1 MKNSKIIKSNN
12 SLFVISNTNNLT
24 NNLASSII
32 LPVAASP
39 KCLNAENSAET
50 NVIYAYETFNTNQ
63 TYFSEKYRESDNSFP
78 VVIELDI
85 SILEFFEPKLKLKKV
100 KENNVEFF
108 LIPFVPIYFI
118 KKIHFKSKK
127 DYEDFMDVRYS
138 NFDKDSLI
146 GIANPLSIDIKISE
160 DYFNGNDSIVFL
172 NRYEPEIP
180 ISQINTLDSL
190 LGGIQL
196 LMYMAKKEPSSAK
209 TKKYIT
215 LIENLVNHDKN
226 SLITEV
232 FDFDILK
239 TINKGI
245 SSISSSDALDIKI
258 FKACLIKLV
267 SEAYQDINFGD
278 ELIEEII
285 DMIPGSLLSDKENQ
299 EIENFLIF
307 IDDISSGKKSL
318 PNNIFKPTKK
328 QSLIKTSLILL
339 MTQVGK
345 REFLDI
351 TDMYLNEMLDENI
364 FISSILLFG
373 LFRNYSGLDNAF
385 KKESNLKNLSLL
397 ASPLLS
403 DFISDKKINKSL
415 KKSPNLKSKWWEL
428 SFNGIELVSI
438 EMDDPFY
445 TSIIAQAAEAGFHFE
460 EEKEDEYVYKPL
472 LSKNNPRLYM
482 EKGVENFFRIKT
494 EAILKKSALNKLTK
508 QNFLKILAIANDLKF
523 RSSIAIAND
532 GSLILK
538 HDQLSSTLDIPEIET
553 MINSLVTD
561 YSLLKQ
567 ELQS

>member
-108 LIPFVPIYFI
+108 LLPFVPIYFI

-245 SSISSSDALDIKI
+245 SSISSSDVLDIKI

-299 EIENFLIF
+299 EIEDFLIF

-351 TDMYLNEMLDENI
+351 TDMYLNDMLDENI

-403 DFISDKKINKSL
+403 DFISDEKINKSL
-415 KKSPNLKSKWWEL
+415 KK
-428 SFNGIELVSI
+428 V
-438 EMDDPFY
+438 
-445 TSIIAQAAEAGFHFE
+445 
-460 EEKEDEYVYKPL
+460 
-472 LSKNNPRLYM
+472 
-482 EKGVENFFRIKT
+482 
-494 EAILKKSALNKLTK
+494 
-508 QNFLKILAIANDLKF
+508 
-523 RSSIAIAND
+523 
-532 GSLILK
+532 LILK
-538 HDQLSSTLDIPEIET
+538 VSGGSF
-553 MINSLVTD
+553 
-561 YSLLKQ
+561 LLM
-567 ELQS
+567 E

>member
-85 SILEFFEPKLKLKKV
+85 SILEFFEPKLKLKTV

-108 LIPFVPIYFI
+108 LLPFVPIYFI
-118 KKIHFKSKK
+118 KKIHFNSKK

-245 SSISSSDALDIKI
+245 SSISSSDVLDIKI

-299 EIENFLIF
+299 EIEDFLIF

-351 TDMYLNEMLDENI
+351 TDMYLNDMLDENI

-403 DFISDKKINKSL
+403 DFISDEKINKSL

-482 EKGVENFFRIKT
+482 EKGAENFFRIKT

-508 QNFLKILAIANDLKF
+508 QNFLNILALANDLKF

-553 MINSLVTD
+553 MINSLVKD

>member
-108 LIPFVPIYFI
+108 LLPFVPIYFI

-209 TKKYIT
+209 TKKYNT

-245 SSISSSDALDIKI
+245 SSISSSDVLDIKI

-299 EIENFLIF
+299 EIEDFLIF

-351 TDMYLNEMLDENI
+351 TDMYLNDMLDENI

-403 DFISDKKINKSL
+403 DFISDEKINKSL

-482 EKGVENFFRIKT
+482 EKGAENFFRIKT

-508 QNFLKILAIANDLKF
+508 QNFLKILALANDLKF

-553 MINSLVTD
+553 MINSLVKD

>member
-351 TDMYLNEMLDENI
+351 TDMYLNDMLDENI

-482 EKGVENFFRIKT
+482 EKGAENFFRIKT

>member
-196 LMYMAKKEPSSAK
+196 LIYMAKKEPSSAK

-245 SSISSSDALDIKI
+245 SSISSSDVLDIKI

-351 TDMYLNEMLDENI
+351 TDMYLNDMLDENI

-482 EKGVENFFRIKT
+482 EKGAENFFRIKT

-553 MINSLVTD
+553 MINSLITD